1 MNSFWNKNVSL
12 FEQRFPALVQQLGL
26 SAQRECEFDFWE
38 LLPSK
43 SQDLTAKENGS
54 FLHSSYAPK
63 REAETL
69 VKQSRTSE
77 TYGAV
82 FFSMGLGYAPLKW
95 AELYPEDTII
105 IVEPNPDYF
114 IAALKYN
121 DFTALFKQKS
131 LIIALQ
137 APAHSVIQ
145 LIESTTGFN
154 HAAFIQNGAQTAHDK
169 NYFDSIHALIE
180 RNKQKVKI
188 NNSTLEKFSSLW
200 LNNSCRNLKYFAE
213 LDGVNIFKDRAPKDL
228 PAVLISAGPSL
239 QEILPYLK
247 EIKKRAVIIA
257 VDTALRALLKAGVE
271 PDFIILVD
279 PQYYAYRHIAG
290 LKSPS
295 SILITESAAWPAV
308 YRFECKKIILTSS
321 LFPLG
326 QYFEKHLGT
335 KGTLGAGGSV
345 STTAWDFAR
354 YAGFTDIYCAGLDLG
369 YPLLQSHI
377 RGSTFEEKT
386 HASSRKLHPAE
397 TALSTTLFLA
407 NKKLDKDY
415 EGKTLFTD
423 DKMKMFAWW
432 FESKAQQFKEVHSYS
447 LNKSSLYIPGFSY
460 RSVQSLLDMSVQTEK
475 RIEFLTCPSNTT
487 SDSIKAFDKVF
498 NEFLEGM
505 QSLYDTA
512 VRGIRTAEKALLST
526 RQSVQYTQE
535 LQKIDNSIMTSQFKD
550 IASLVFPTEQ
560 KLNSIM
566 EQTALPE
573 DPVKAGF
580 IKSKII
586 YGLIKGAIQQYL
598 KKF

>member
-1 MNSFWNKNVSL
+1 MNSFWNKNLTL

-26 SAQRECEFDFWE
+26 SSHSECDFDFWE

-43 SQDLTAKENGS
+43 SLELTAKENGT

-95 AELYPEDTII
+95 AELYPKDTII
-105 IVEPNPDYF
+105 IVEPDPDYF

-137 APAHSVIQ
+137 APSQSVIQ

-154 HAAFIQNGAQTAHDK
+154 HAAFIQNAAQTSHNK
-169 NYFDSIHALIE
+169 NYFESIHALIE

-213 LDGVNIFKDRAPKDL
+213 LDGVNIFKDRAPKDM

-239 QEILPYLK
+239 HEILPHLK
-247 EIKKRAVIIA
+247 KIKERAVIIA

-295 SILITESAAWPAV
+295 SILITESAAYPAV
-308 YRFECKKIILTSS
+308 YRFECKKIVLTSS

-326 QYFEKHLGT
+326 QYFEKRLGT
-335 KGTLGAGGSV
+335 KGQLGAGGSV

-354 YAGFTDIYCAGLDLG
+354 FAGFTDIYCTGLDLG

-377 RGSTFEEKT
+377 KGSTFEEKT
-386 HASSRKLHPAE
+386 HASSQKLHPAE
-397 TALSTTLFLA
+397 TALSTSLFQA
-407 NKKLDKDY
+407 GKKLDRDY

-432 FESKAQQFKEVHSYS
+432 FESRTQQFKEVHSYS
-447 LNKSSLYIPGFSY
+447 LSKSSLYIPGFSY
-460 RSVQSLLDMSVQTEK
+460 KSVQSLLDLPVQEKK
-475 RIEFLTCPSNTT
+475 RIEFLNSPSEAAE
-487 SDSIKAFDKVF
+487 DAIKAFDKVF
-498 NEFLEGM
+498 IEFQDGI

-512 VRGIRTAEKALLST
+512 VKGIRTAEKALLT
-526 RQSVQYTQE
+526 PQQSVQYTQE

-566 EQTALPE
+566 EQTVLPD

-586 YGLIKGAIQQYL
+586 YGLIKDAIQQYQ